1 LKLLWIVIQGQHFDA
16 TSDSAFMMS
25 HQLGCVE
32 HFDGGGTQPHRQP
45 AA

>member
-1 LKLLWIVIQGQHFDA
+1 VIQGQHFDV
-16 TSDSAFMMS
+16 TSDRAFMMS
-25 HQLGCVE
+25 HQLGRVE